1 MRRLLQ
7 IFAGLL
13 PLVSV
18 APVSAAE
25 PTDTVKIVSYNIRAG
40 VGMDD
45 VRDFRRQ
52 AAVIDTRKADVV
64 LLQEVDSLTRR
75 SGRVNM
81 PDTLA
86 AATGLSHYFSK
97 SIDFDGGA
105 YGIAMLLKDKPLA
118 VTRYP
123 LPGREEG
130 CSLPRCPD
138 MWWHALI

>member
-1 MRRLLQ
+1 MRSLFHFFACLL
-7 IFAGLL
+7 
-13 PLVSV
+13 LVASTV
-18 APVSAAE
+18 SASAAE

-52 AAVIDTRKADVV
+52 AAVIDVQKADVV

-75 SGRVNM
+75 SGQVNM

-86 AATGLSHYFSK
+86 AFTGLRPYFSK

-105 YGIAMLLKDKPLA
+105 YGIAMLLK
-118 VTRYP
+118 
-123 LPGREEG
+123 
-130 CSLPRCPD
+130 
-138 MWWHALI
+138 

>member
-86 AATGLSHYFSK
+86 APQ
-97 SIDFDGGA
+97 
-105 YGIAMLLKDKPLA
+105 PLF
-118 VTRYP
+118 
-123 LPGREEG
+123 L
-130 CSLPRCPD
+130 
-138 MWWHALI
+138 